1 MNMSLTSN
9 SCPIFV
15 CVGGEDIWNLVSSQ
29 RRSVQTLLI
38 YYILHVSQFTK
49 TNHSF

>member
-29 RRSVQTLLI
+29 RWSVQYTIDLL
-38 YYILHVSQFTK
+38 YPHVSQFTK